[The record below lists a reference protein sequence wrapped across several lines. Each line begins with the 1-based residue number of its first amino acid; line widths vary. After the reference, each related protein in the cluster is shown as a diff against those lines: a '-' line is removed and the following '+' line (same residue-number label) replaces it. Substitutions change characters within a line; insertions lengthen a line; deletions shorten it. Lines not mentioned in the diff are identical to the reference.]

1 VVVRTALVARTS
13 VATLLLATAVAA
25 STLAQTTD
33 DARGPAEIRDE
44 HLLAQP
50 RLTLPPLSPVTVPV
64 GRWSFEVGAL
74 FSNSFA
80 WEQDVPGEHPATR
93 SFLIDGEAHTLDLT
107 VRHGLRSALDLSLRL
122 PLRWRGGGVMD
133 GLIDWWHATFSLP
146 DGGRPL
152 FPTNA
157 FHVDGARNDGG
168 GRFSWDDET
177 GTGLGDL
184 ELATRWRFAGRAE
197 DGSAALVA
205 RASLPTGTGPFAGS
219 GPAGGLQLVG
229 RQPLG
234 SSVDLYAGLGGT
246 LQPRG
251 PVRGIAYE
259 PARLHG
265 FFAIEWRP
273 WRPFS
278 LVAETNAA
286 TRLVENI
293 HAYPGTDW
301 LLDVSGRLQLGERT
315 RLDLGFTE
323 NFKDQLSTVDFAL
336 YAGIGFRR

>member
-1 VVVRTALVARTS
+1 MSAWPGVTVRLAALLFAWALAAGAQAQ
-13 VATLLLATAVAA
+13 AT
-25 STLAQTTD
+25 D
-33 DARGPAEIRDE
+33 EARGPAEIRDE

-50 RLTLPPLSPVTVPV
+50 RLTLPPVSPATTPA
-64 GRWSFEVGAL
+64 GHWSFEVGVL
-74 FSNSFA
+74 WSNSFA
-80 WEQDVPGEHPATR
+80 WEQNVPGEHPAMR
-93 SFLIDGEAHTLDLT
+93 NFLIDGEAHTLDLT
-107 VRHGLRSALDLSLRL
+107 LRRGLRPDLDLSLRV

-133 GLIDWWHATFSLP
+133 GLIDWWHRTLSLP

-157 FHVDGARNDGG
+157 FQVDGTRNDGG
-168 GRFSWDDET
+168 GRFSWDDQA

-184 ELATRWRFAGRAE
+184 ELASRWRFAGQASG
-197 DGSAALVA
+197 GSAALVA
-205 RASLPTGTGPFAGS
+205 RVSAPTGTGPFAGN

-229 RQPLG
+229 RRPLG
-234 SSVDLYAGLGGT
+234 RRVDVYAGLGGT
-246 LQPRG
+246 VQPRG

-265 FFAIEWRP
+265 FLAFEWRP
-273 WRPFS
+273 WDRFS

-286 TRLVENI
+286 SRLVANI
-293 HAYPGTDW
+293 LDYPGIHW
-301 LLDVSGRLQLGERT
+301 LLDVSGRLQLGRRT

-323 NFKDQLSTVDFAL
+323 NFKDQLSTVDFAV

>member
-1 VVVRTALVARTS
+1 VVVSTRVVTRTRFAALW
-13 VATLLLATAVAA
+13 LACALAA
-25 STLAQTTD
+25 SASAQTED
-33 DARGPAEIRDE
+33 EARGPTEIRDE

-50 RLTLPPLSPVTVPV
+50 RLTLPAVSPATTPA

-74 FSNSFA
+74 WSNSFA
-80 WEQDVPGEHPATR
+80 WEQDVPGEHPTTR

-107 VRHGLRSALDLSLRL
+107 ARHGLTPELDLSVRL

-133 GLIDWWHATFSLP
+133 GLIDWWHRTFSLP

-157 FHVDGARNDGG
+157 FQVDGTRNDGG
-168 GRFSWDDET
+168 GRFSWDDEV

-184 ELATRWRFAGRAE
+184 ELTTRWRFAGRAA
-197 DGSAALVA
+197 DASAALVA
-205 RASLPTGTGPFAGS
+205 RASLPTGTGPFAGN

-234 SSVDLYAGLGGT
+234 RRIDLYAGLGGT

-265 FFAIEWRP
+265 FFAFEWRP
-273 WRPFS
+273 WDRFS

-286 TRLVENI
+286 TRLVANI
-293 HAYPGTDW
+293 QNYPGTHW
-301 LLDVSGRLQLGERT
+301 LLDVGGRVQLGRRT

-323 NFKDQLSTVDFAL
+323 NIKDQLSTVDFAL